1 LLTSFTVYG
10 VNIDVAVPKL
20 KSNAGLSVVPLDLF
34 GSGSLKDTPPLP
46 HTGMQNAITFR
57 IT

>member
-20 KSNAGLSVVPLDLF
+20 KPNAGLSVVPLDLF
-34 GSGSLKDTPPLP
+34 GSASLKDFFFPLLACR
-46 HTGMQNAITFR
+46 TQ
-57 IT
+57 